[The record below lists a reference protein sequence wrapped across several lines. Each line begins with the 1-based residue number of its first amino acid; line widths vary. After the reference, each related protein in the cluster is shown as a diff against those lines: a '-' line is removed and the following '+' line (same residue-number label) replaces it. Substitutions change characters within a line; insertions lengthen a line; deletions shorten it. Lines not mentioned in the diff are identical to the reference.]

1 MEIKTDA
8 SYSLDALRGKV
19 GMYLFILETFS
30 GSDIVYFGE
39 MERLTASQF
48 VLFHDPIKSR
58 GKINANLS
66 DFLCC
71 L

>member
-48 VLFHDPIKSR
+48 VLFHDPI
-58 GKINANLS
+58 N
-66 DFLCC
+66 
-71 L
+71 